1 MRRLGPALR
10 RDPALASFLVFALS
24 ITAFDVFALASAA
37 FDWVMPRYL
46 QEVVVPYTGW
56 VPSMCYAF
64 SLYFA
69 SSALLTGNTRARS
82 AVLIFP
88 VMQVAFGI
96 VSWIGQGGARA
107 SDNPYLRISEWRP
120 LWTIGVPL
128 VWLVLLAPV
137 RPQSAEAA
145 TLTITHSYG

>member
-1 MRRLGPALR
+1 VRRLGPALR
-10 RDPALASFLVFALS
+10 HDPALASFLVFALS
-24 ITAFDVFALASAA
+24 ITAFDVFSFTIAA
-37 FDWVMPRYL
+37 FDMVTPRHL
-46 QEVVVPYTGW
+46 QELIVPYTGW

-69 SSALLTGNTRARS
+69 FSALLTGNTRARS

-96 VSWIGQGGARA
+96 VSWIGQGGPRA

-120 LWTIGVPL
+120 LWTIALPL
-128 VWLVLLAPV
+128 VWLALLATVKPK
-137 RPQSAEAA
+137 SSEAA
-145 TLTITHSYG
+145 TLSTTHTSG